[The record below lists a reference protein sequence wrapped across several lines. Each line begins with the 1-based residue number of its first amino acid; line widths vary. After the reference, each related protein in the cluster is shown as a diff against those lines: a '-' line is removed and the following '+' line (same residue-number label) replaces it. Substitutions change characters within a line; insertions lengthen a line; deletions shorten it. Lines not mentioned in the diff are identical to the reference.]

1 MIGSGI
7 YTKSSINAIT
17 EEIAYEEPS
26 QEEVTVQKSTMYHL
40 IHAYLFSIFN
50 NSSYDE
56 QQKINICGEYGE
68 DLGYNLAE
76 E

>member
-7 YTKSSINAIT
+7 HSKSSINFLT
-17 EEIAYEEPS
+17 EEIKYEEPS

-40 IHAYLFSIFN
+40 IHAYLLSIFN

-56 QQKINICGEYGE
+56 QQKINICGEYAE
-68 DLGYNLAE
+68 ELGYNLAE